1 MLEEEK
7 NRGGRVQRGGEKGA
21 LPLYPKVFD
30 SEFVGKEGALGK
42 MASMPMLLGVLWF

>member
-1 MLEEEK
+1 MAEK
-7 NRGGRVQRGGEKGA
+7 NQGERVQRGGDKGA

-30 SEFVGKEGALGK
+30 SELKGMEGALGK